1 MAPPNRRLDPVA
13 ATGTIPKSNI
23 VASCEQGP
31 IRINENVD
39 NAQNVFPPDI
49 ENMQNPC
56 TSSRQNDKIM
66 QPVSLS
72 KTERI
77 SPNAMENLNNR
88 LMEGDGTKRDNG
100 IPCQR

>member
-1 MAPPNRRLDPVA
+1 MAPPNRRLDPVT

-23 VASCEQGP
+23 FALCDQGP
-31 IRINENVD
+31 NRINENVD

-49 ENMQNPC
+49 GNMLNPY
-56 TSSRQNDKIM
+56 TSSRQNHEIM

-72 KTERI
+72 KTERF

-88 LMEGDGTKRDNG
+88 LLEGDGTKRDNG
-100 IPCQR
+100 IPGQR